1 MESKHS
7 LRVIW
12 TSRAH
17 AEYLNAVRYIAAE
30 RPAIA
35 IEQGDLVRQAA
46 GGLADYPRMGRP
58 GRRRGTREL
67 VVPGTPLIVVY
78 RIQEQE
84 ARQIQII
91 RFLHGAQQWPSAALS
106 FPALNGEV

>member
-12 TSRAH
+12 TSRAN
-17 AEYLNAVRYIAAE
+17 AEYLNAVRYIAEE

-46 GGLADYPRMGRP
+46 GRLADYPRMGRP

-67 VVPGTPLIVVY
+67 IVPGTPFIVVY
-78 RIQEQE
+78 RIQEQK
-84 ARQIQII
+84 ARQIQVI
-91 RFLHGAQQWPSAALS
+91 RVLHGAQQWP
-106 FPALNGEV
+106 